1 MNQKM
6 YNLRTSDSVTV
17 DVEVFD
23 ADFLASEGVMDV
35 FERDCSGVSRRACA
49 EEGVEARLF

>member
-1 MNQKM
+1 MF
-6 YNLRTSDSVTV
+6 NLHTSDSVTV
-17 DVEVFD
+17 DVEVLE